1 MAPSGTL
8 TRSASSLGA
17 AGGGDLQAQTEDV
30 RARAKA
36 FVKELQAANQE
47 AKEKI
52 CQKLAVFAHDEAAV
66 RVLLLSGALKPLVA
80 TVEGGFDGGQTQA
93 SAALIVKAGGVAP
106 LVRMLQQRHWRR
118 HDEDIIPEG
127 EVRGARDEHISA
139 AASSEA

>member
-30 RARAKA
+30 RARTKA

-93 SAALIVKAGGVAP
+93 SAALAAIAAHGAKYRNAVSEAGAIMP
-106 LVRMLQQRHWRR
+106 LVG
-118 HDEDIIPEG
+118 IIKSG
-127 EVRGARDEHISA
+127 SNKA
-139 AASSEA
+139 AI